1 MNSKKVVGIDQ
12 ASSRR
17 EKMATVAK
25 GITEDAADIRH
36 ALKDSLTPPWGKWLW
51 QRLERI
57 ELGARYL
64 ATGEEGGPLPAP
76 TEGPVAERH
85 RQRMFGILRAA
96 HDHLQEKLIATTITE
111 RELTELVA
119 MFGVCAEE
127 IRLYRAAVD
136 IERQIKEQAATQ
148 AEQTQED

>member
-57 ELGARYL
+57 ERGARYL
-64 ATGEEGGPLPAP
+64 ATGEEGLPLPAP

-96 HDHLQEKLIATTITE
+96 HDHLQEKLIAPAVSGDE
-111 RELTELVA
+111 LRELIA

-127 IRLYRAAVD
+127 IRIYRASVE
-136 IERQIKEQAATQ
+136 IEREMQLAGGQQSIRE
-148 AEQTQED
+148 ED